1 MGSRSVAAFW
11 VVVSVA
17 VCASI
22 ARADDPVAVLVTG
35 PLTATA
41 GERVSFEVEIVNRSG
56 TPQQRLRV
64 IDYFDKGFKHEAS
77 TSPIEQK
84 GTVDLAAGTS
94 KRITLDFIA
103 AEPGRQCHR
112 VEILNPTGV
121 FVGGA
126 TACVE
131 VTQPVSAFQR
141 TPPPTTPSPSA
152 STFGSSSA
160 TPTVPL
166 PSAVPAASPPAVPT
180 PATAMPAPVI
190 VPPPPTPPS
199 VPVTPSLELGLKG
212 PSEVDEGAVAEF
224 VATVRNT
231 GSVASSPGS
240 LEFSW
245 DTAFAPLEA
254 SDGYKLSPGKVAW
267 SLPAIGPGEQL
278 RRQVNLRAATASTSL
293 GRFAGPAG
301 RPCVRGTLAG
311 TGGGVIVADESCVLV
326 RSRRPVAR
334 SAREAGLRVS
344 LADCDDPVRVGAGT
358 LLVCTVTNE
367 GTSPIGGLDVSIM
380 LPEQALVVGDP
391 VPSRTRID
399 RSTVTFESLPS
410 LPPGSRATFQ
420 VAYRMPVAGSW
431 KATATVS
438 SPEIDGRV
446 DVSCSTSMIAP

>member
-1 MGSRSVAAFW
+1 MGSRFVAAFG
-11 VVVSVA
+11 VVASLVVSAAIV
-17 VCASI
+17 
-22 ARADDPVAVLVTG
+22 RGEDLVAVLVTG

-56 TPQQRLRV
+56 KPQQKLRI
-64 IDYFDKGFKHEAS
+64 IDYFDKGFRHEAS
-77 TSPIEQK
+77 ASPIEQK

-131 VTQPVSAFQR
+131 VTQPLSGFQR

-166 PSAVPAASPPAVPT
+166 PSVVAPAVAVAPAASAATT
-180 PATAMPAPVI
+180 PA
-190 VPPPPTPPS
+190 

-212 PSEVDEGAVAEF
+212 PSEVDEGSVAEF

-231 GSVASSPGS
+231 GAVASSPGS

-245 DTAFAPLEA
+245 DTAFAPMEA
-254 SDGYKLSPGKVAW
+254 SDGYKLSSGKVAW
-267 SLPAIGPGEQL
+267 NLPAIGPGEQL
-278 RRQVNLRAATASTSL
+278 RRQVNLRAETASTSF
-293 GRFAGPAG
+293 GRLTGPAN
-301 RPCVRGTLAG
+301 RPCVRSTLAG

-334 SAREAGLRVS
+334 TARDAGLRVS

-367 GTSPIGGLDVSIM
+367 GTSPIGGLDVSIV

-410 LPPGSRATFQ
+410 LAPGSRSTFQ

-431 KATATVS
+431 RATATVS

-446 DVSCSTSMIAP
+446 ESSCSTSMIAP

>member
-1 MGSRSVAAFW
+1 MGSRFVAAFW
-11 VVVSVA
+11 VVTSFVS
-17 VCASI
+17 CAAI
-22 ARADDPVAVLVTG
+22 VRADDPVAVLITG

-56 TPQQRLRV
+56 KPQQRLRV

-103 AEPGRQCHR
+103 ADPGRQCHR
-112 VEILNPTGV
+112 VEILDPSGV

-131 VTQPVSAFQR
+131 VTQPLSGFQR
-141 TPPPTTPSPSA
+141 TPPTTPSPSA

-166 PSAVPAASPPAVPT
+166 PSVVTPTAPTRPAPVAVPVAPAASAATTAPA
-180 PATAMPAPVI
+180 
-190 VPPPPTPPS
+190 

-231 GSVASSPGS
+231 GAVASAPGS

-245 DTAFAPLEA
+245 DPAFAPMEA
-254 SDGYKLSPGKVAW
+254 SDGYKLTSGKVTW

-278 RRQVNLRAATASTSL
+278 RRQVNLRADSASASF
-293 GRFAGPAG
+293 GRVAGPAS
-301 RPCVRGTLAG
+301 RPCVRSTLAG

-326 RSRRPVAR
+326 RSKRPAIR
-334 SAREAGLRVS
+334 TPREAGLRVS
-344 LADCDDPVRVGAGT
+344 LADCDDPVRVGAAT

-367 GTSPIGGLDVSIM
+367 GTAPIGGLDVSIM

-410 LPPGSRATFQ
+410 LAPGSRSTFQ
-420 VAYRMPVAGSW
+420 VAYRMPVAGSSR
-431 KATATVS
+431 ATATVS

-446 DVSCSTSMIAP
+446 EASCSTSMIAP

>member
-1 MGSRSVAAFW
+1 MGSRSVAAFGFIASL
-11 VVVSVA
+11 VVCTAIV
-17 VCASI
+17 
-22 ARADDPVAVLVTG
+22 RAEDPVAVLVTG
-35 PLTATA
+35 PLTATS

-112 VEILNPTGV
+112 VEILNPTGI

-131 VTQPVSAFQR
+131 VTQPASAFQR
-141 TPPPTTPSPSA
+141 APPPTTPSPSA

-166 PSAVPAASPPAVPT
+166 PSASPTAPSPQAVAP
-180 PATAMPAPVI
+180 PAPVI
-190 VPPPPTPPS
+190 VTPPAPTAPAVS
-199 VPVTPSLELGLKG
+199 VTPSLELGLKG

-231 GSVASSPGS
+231 GAVASSPGS

-254 SDGYKLSPGKVAW
+254 SDGYKLSNGKVAW

-278 RRQVNLRAATASTSL
+278 RRQVNLRAATASMSF
-293 GRFAGPAG
+293 GRLAGPAS
-301 RPCVRGTLAG
+301 RPCVRSTLAG

-358 LLVCTVTNE
+358 LLVCTVANE

-399 RSTVTFESLPS
+399 RSTITFESLPS
-410 LPPGSRATFQ
+410 LAPGSRSTFQ

-431 KATATVS
+431 RATATVS

-446 DVSCSTSMIAP
+446 EASCSTSMIAP

>member
-1 MGSRSVAAFW
+1 MGSRSVVAFW

-17 VCASI
+17 ACAAI
-22 ARADDPVAVLVTG
+22 VHADDPVAVLVTG

-56 TPQQRLRV
+56 KPQQRLRV

-166 PSAVPAASPPAVPT
+166 PSAVPAAAAPAAVI
-180 PATAMPAPVI
+180 PAPVI
-190 VPPPPTPPS
+190 VSPPPPTPPA

-224 VATVRNT
+224 VATVKNT

-254 SDGYKLSPGKVAW
+254 SDGYKLSNGKVAW

-278 RRQVNLRAATASTSL
+278 RRQVNLRAATASTSF
-293 GRFAGPAG
+293 GRFAGPAS
-301 RPCVRGTLAG
+301 RPCVRSTLAG

-334 SAREAGLRVS
+334 TAREAGLRVS
-344 LADCDDPVRVGAGT
+344 LADCDDPVRVGGGT
-358 LLVCTVTNE
+358 LLVCTVTND

-399 RSTVTFESLPS
+399 RSTITFESLPS
-410 LPPGSRATFQ
+410 LAAGSRATFQ

-446 DVSCSTSMIAP
+446 DASCSTSMIAP